1 MRKRILH
8 KIASAVIEEQIRENE
23 SLVKVRTLG
32 ENSNVGTASQETRLM
47 AHLRLRDTRTLTSL
61 FLKALFSL

>member
-1 MRKRILH
+1 MRKGILN

-32 ENSNVGTASQETRLM
+32 ENSNVGTAPRETRLM
-47 AHLRLRDTRTLTSL
+47 PHLRLWDTRTLRSL
-61 FLKALFSL
+61 FLKTLFSL